1 MDKLENILDY
11 LSLNVRK
18 QIIEFIKNNFISNDL
33 EEIRLR
39 NNRNLSLKIRSRN

>member
-39 NNRNLSLKIRSRN
+39 TNRNLSLKIRSRN

>member
-11 LSLNVRK
+11 LSLKVK
-18 QIIEFIKNNFISNDL
+18 KKIIEFTKNNFISNDL

-39 NNRNLSLKIRSRN
+39 TNRNLSLKMRSRN